1 MADTYEL
8 HIHFTAEQL
17 ASFKEAFN
25 EVDKDGDGIVASREL
40 SSLTRTLG
48 IPCTDTEIER
58 MIKSLDDDG
67 SNTMDF
73 PEFLELMNQKMFPTL
88 LGQTDMAKLFQQ
100 VDVDHKK
107 CITRADLRHL
117 LATLG
122 RDAVTDEELDELE
135 GGLDM
140 DHDGVIDL
148 TDFNNCLGKGLGTLR
163 SLQNSASFP
172 HFFPPLHVGCP
183 MLSSMPAMHV
193 DGSTE

>member
-1 MADTYEL
+1 MAGTRNAPARVIQNIQV
-8 HIHFTAEQL
+8 HPPPSQ
-17 ASFKEAFN
+17 EAFN

-107 CITRADLRHL
+107 CIRK
-117 LATLG
+117 
-122 RDAVTDEELDELE
+122 
-135 GGLDM
+135 GGWPA
-140 DHDGVIDL
+140 GAI
-148 TDFNNCLGKGLGTLR
+148 CW
-163 SLQNSASFP
+163 
-172 HFFPPLHVGCP
+172 PPW
-183 MLSSMPAMHV
+183 
-193 DGSTE
+193 